1 MKKMNL
7 TEQFALLHKKRY
19 SELLE
24 YHQEHGLEKVII
36 IKLIEET
43 IRLNNMHSNETSIH

>member
-24 YHQEHGLEKVII
+24 YHQEHGLDKAII
-36 IKLIEET
+36 IKLIEEL
-43 IRLNNMHSNETSIH
+43 ICLNNMYSNEASIH